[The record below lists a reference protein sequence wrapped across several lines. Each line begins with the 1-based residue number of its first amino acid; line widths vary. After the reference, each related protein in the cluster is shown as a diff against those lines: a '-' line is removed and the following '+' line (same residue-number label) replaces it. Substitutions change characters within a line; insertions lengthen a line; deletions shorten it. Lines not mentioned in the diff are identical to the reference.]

1 MYNKYV
7 FAYIDYDLRRRQ
19 DCLSRFLSATKCQ
32 YIRVFLL
39 FQIFQYNKTPSSA

>member
-19 DCLSRFLSATKCQ
+19 DCLSRFLSAAKCQ
-32 YIRVFLL
+32 YIHVF
-39 FQIFQYNKTPSSA
+39 FAVSDFSI